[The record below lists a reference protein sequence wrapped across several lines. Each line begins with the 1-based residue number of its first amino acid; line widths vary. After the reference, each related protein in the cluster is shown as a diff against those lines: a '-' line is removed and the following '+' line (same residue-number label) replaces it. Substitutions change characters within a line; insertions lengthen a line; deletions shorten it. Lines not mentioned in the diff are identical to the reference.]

1 MGGGSNP
8 NCLVNNIHFSFF
20 NFLKFSLQ
28 AKREVNVCLSVH
40 LRGGQ
45 QWGAGLA
52 LLLGLH
58 LAEWSQDLAAAASLG
73 GFLLL
78 PNSSSHGSNKGDS
91 ISICVTTATK
101 RWEQIMVE
109 KKK

>member
-8 NCLVNNIHFSFF
+8 NCLVSNIRFSFF
-20 NFLKFSLQ
+20 DSLKSKL
-28 AKREVNVCLSVH
+28 RHLPLSSPEPWS
-40 LRGGQ
+40 GQ
-45 QWGAGLA
+45 QWDAGLA
-52 LLLGLH
+52 LLLGLPP
-58 LAEWSQDLAAAASLG
+58 AQWGQDLAAAAAASSG

-101 RWEQIMVE
+101 RWEQIMVR